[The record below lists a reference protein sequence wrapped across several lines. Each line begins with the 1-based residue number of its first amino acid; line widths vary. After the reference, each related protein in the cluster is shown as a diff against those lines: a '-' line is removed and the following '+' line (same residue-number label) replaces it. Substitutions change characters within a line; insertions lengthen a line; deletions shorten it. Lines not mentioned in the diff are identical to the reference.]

1 MMKQLQIYMVAL
13 VVNLANVW
21 HNNVQLLTPFSIME
35 FYKVLMMFAISFM
48 VKQLVL
54 IFQIGIVNQDLE
66 VTYRDII

>member
-1 MMKQLQIYMVAL
+1 MKQLQIYMVAL